1 MLVCS
6 ARLAYVRHTPIYRTF
21 GPVRKSARGSERQVV
36 EMKVGIGQ
44 DSHRFDFE
52 DTGKKLILGGV
63 VFEGDPPLKGNSDA
77 DVILHSITNAISGVT
92 CVNILGET
100 ADDLCLNKGITDSSV
115 YLREALK
122 YLEDQKIVHLSVS
135 IECKRPEISPRIN
148 DIRKSLSV
156 LLEIPEN
163 CIGITATS
171 GEELT
176 PFGQGLGIQVISIVT
191 VI

>member
-1 MLVCS
+1 LDRFKN
-6 ARLAYVRHTPIYRTF
+6 RLTAA
-21 GPVRKSARGSERQVV
+21 GRQVV

-52 DTGKKLILGGV
+52 DTSKKLILGGV
-63 VFEGDPPLKGNSDA
+63 VFEGEPPLKGNSDA

-122 YLEDQKIVHLSVS
+122 HLEDCKIVHLSIS
-135 IECKRPEISPRIN
+135 IECKRPKISPKIN
-148 DIRKSLSV
+148 DIRKSLSA

-171 GEELT
+171 SEELT